1 MVKAS
6 PFIHQ
11 PDQVVQKVSDVLA
24 ADWWYHA
31 YMKKYDIF
39 SCIVMAFLRA
49 QNPCITPQFMW
60 WNEVTEIFVI
70 FLGSNRGQRL
80 QFKQTFEFDRPY
92 SEI

>member
-39 SCIVMAFLRA
+39 SCIHDCYGFSQGSKSLYNTTVYVMKWGYWDICDISGL
-49 QNPCITPQFMW
+49 
-60 WNEVTEIFVI
+60 
-70 FLGSNRGQRL
+70 
-80 QFKQTFEFDRPY
+80 K
-92 SEI
+92 